1 MKRLS
6 LATSL
11 IQKFDKNLKDRI
23 LGANISKEALNKFR
37 EKEKKETV
45 KILTDLQN
53 LKSKSES
60 QVYEVLNTMV
70 KNSQFF
76 MYCGPLLLNINPG
89 PNNIRDY
96 LNLQSWIKETE
107 NLEEQDWKP
116 HLYTFMYY
124 VYKMLIEEKKDQVVN
139 MLGQIGSGKTFNM
152 IHIIEYFCCM
162 VGPENRQIET
172 FDMIHK
178 SIQLVHIMGSIFRQN
193 NLESTSCGIL
203 LRLGFGTNN
212 KIANFDI
219 DAKIL
224 DCTLPFSENGRSY
237 SILHS
242 FLCAATSELKRN
254 FFLPESEIHLNFFRK
269 FGKNFSK
276 KTKER
281 FKLNDYEIWNRFHSL
296 LKFFEFDKDEVIE
309 ILQIFSFLININELG
324 MTKGEIGH
332 LKGYIISK
340 GQTSH
345 RLSTLLNMD
354 EDNFI
359 HQMGV
364 FKDIQ
369 EIKNTLVSLMK
380 YSYYI
385 VFEFIL
391 FKIKKKLKNYFSEI
405 NDINNINDI
414 KYINFLDFPGEVEDQ
429 TLGGLLTNLANECI
443 NLYAGSSYSSVVE
456 KILREKINLRLF
468 RPLHSYYILKTLLG
482 PNGLFVYLSNPFTET
497 NYNNLKNIC
506 QSKTTFKKCIKF
518 KEGQHENQQFK
529 FDMHFSHTSVRYNY
543 QSLYMESKS
552 LVNVS
557 KTYKIFSLSGNK
569 IIKTIYPKVVPNK
582 TDFFT
587 FTLNIL
593 QSLFKPIEGLSP
605 FVIYCLHSNNSHKL
619 FFGNENDEF
628 LTESEKRWVIPKKLT
643 QDMLKNSLCI
653 PILYWHWFGYHEWI
667 DIDVF
672 LSEFEDDYV
681 KILEKQKEKQKDKEK
696 GTGSDIQIQDNNKI
710 DNLDFKN
717 KKSYEK
723 TNIIINDILLGRDCV
738 IGKNTILFK
747 SGTII
752 KLRNKF
758 NKLLGYSGNNSPKDK
773 IKNKEQ
779 KQPPKTK
786 LTSLLENYSTSN
798 QSSQK
803 NLLPNK
809 HSLKNQ
815 CDLVYIKSKK
825 DDILEKKETSLIN
838 KKGQNLTKNIK
849 KGYNNDNKQNDINN
863 NKDIELIELGE
874 DDLTKKYNMFNIMD
888 KSKNKSSLNDSISS
902 NDEDDIDPFLNN
914 QEKLNDKD
922 LAAFRKK
929 NNIIIPSKTNF
940 DLVNNLFNYN
950 KNTNFKIF
958 DYSKVSPEI
967 LTIQCAFRCYQAR
980 QKHLLLKYLISRI
993 TMIQRIQR
1001 GNVTRK
1007 KYHRLKK
1014 CLELIIRIQS
1024 NFRKKLYFTLRKVIL
1039 IQTTVRKFLAE
1050 RKYERKKIRKEN
1062 SLINPDDEY
1071 YDSSDEEEMKKV
1083 LTRRKKREREK
1094 KKENQR
1100 KMLEN
1105 ERKKKISEEE
1115 KKNKEREQRRKK
1127 LIEKQKKLS
1136 MNTKEKIKDYKNKAN
1151 MFYSYFSDIEGEKDK
1166 NSTIMS
1172 NKDKKY
1178 NIPPKK
1184 SKKEETYDIE
1194 NEKDMNKVIAA
1205 LLLDKNLMKDNE
1217 SMNRLLANE
1226 NGVKKD
1232 IRYKLLQL
1240 ENPVSKNIKRAPI
1253 DTNKIITSSNRSSK
1267 SNISIS
1273 NNEVKKKGRRI
1284 EDKLLDY
1291 GKALKQKKAQERVD
1305 KLKAEDEECTFKP
1318 KLKKRIFKNNFFNTD
1333 FYTRAAKFE
1342 EKKEKDLDTIKS
1354 KLKDDE
1360 KYKEDYTFKP
1370 KISKNAKK
1378 IKRSIDDLYNW
1389 NKEKQKKIEEKQR
1402 EKQKLEEEQIESDR
1416 QTSFI
1421 NNKSKILLSRKS
1433 RESSKH
1439 NYNLNDILEIHR
1451 NEEEENYGGEEYD
1464 NNNENKDEI
1473 KFDLWP
1479 NYLEKKFF
1487 DEKEE
1492 TPIPGIKEGEYN
1504 QLDYLENKKEFN
1516 DTVENEEESNSRQ
1529 IKYNDY
1535 NNVINDN
1542 VSENEE
1548 DEI

>member
-1 MKRLS
+1 MS
-6 LATSL
+6 LATTL

-23 LGANISKEALNKFR
+23 LGANVSKEALNKFR

-45 KILTDLQN
+45 KILTDLQD

-107 NLEEQDWKP
+107 SLEEQDWKP

-203 LRLGFGTNN
+203 LRLGFGSNN

-242 FLCAATSELKRN
+242 FLCAATTELKRN

-345 RLSTLLNMD
+345 RLATLLSMD

-405 NDINNINDI
+405 NDINNSNDI

-468 RPLHSYYILKTLLG
+468 RPLHSYYMLKTLLG
-482 PNGLFVYLSNPFTET
+482 PNGLFVYLSNAFTEA
-497 NYNNLKNIC
+497 NYNNLKSIC
-506 QSKTTFKKCIKF
+506 QSKATFKKCIKF
-518 KEGQHENQQFK
+518 KESQHENQQFK

-569 IIKTIYPKVVPNK
+569 IIKTVYPKVVPNK
-582 TDFFT
+582 TDFYT

-619 FFGNENDEF
+619 FFGSENDEY
-628 LTESEKRWVIPKKLT
+628 LAESEKRWVIPKKLT

-653 PILYWHWFGYHEWI
+653 PVLYWHWFGYHEWI

-681 KILEKQKEKQKDKEK
+681 KIIEKQKEKQKDKEK
-696 GTGSDIQIQDNNKI
+696 QTGSDMQIQDNNKA
-710 DNLDFKN
+710 DNIDFKS
-717 KKSYEK
+717 KKPYEK

-738 IGKNTILFK
+738 IGKNMILFK

-758 NKLLGYSGNNSPKDK
+758 NKLLGYYGYDFPKDK
-773 IKNKEQ
+773 MKNKEQ
-779 KQPPKTK
+779 IPPPKTK

-803 NLLPNK
+803 NLAQNR

-815 CDLVYIKSKK
+815 CDLVYIKNKK
-825 DDILEKKETSLIN
+825 DQLPDKKEMSLIN
-838 KKGQNLTKNIK
+838 KKGQNFGKNLK
-849 KGYNNDNKQNDINN
+849 KDN
-863 NKDIELIELGE
+863 NKDIELMELGE

-888 KSKNKSSLNDSISS
+888 KSKNKSNLNDSMSS
-902 NDEDDIDPFLNN
+902 NEEDDFDPFLNN

-929 NNIIIPSKTNF
+929 NNIIIPSKNSF
-940 DLVNNLFNYN
+940 DLVNSLFNYN

-958 DYSKVSPEI
+958 DYSKVLPEI
-967 LTIQCAFRCYQAR
+967 LTIQCAFRCYRAR

-993 TMIQRIQR
+993 TMIQKVQR
-1001 GNVTRK
+1001 GSITRK

-1014 CLELIIRIQS
+1014 CLELIIRLQS
-1024 NFRKKLYFTLRKVIL
+1024 NFRKKMYFTIRKIIL
-1039 IQTTVRKFLAE
+1039 LQTAVRKFLSE
-1050 RKYERKKIRKEN
+1050 RKYERKKTRKEN
-1062 SLINPDDEY
+1062 SIINPDDEY

-1083 LTRRKKREREK
+1083 LTRKKKRERER

-1115 KKNKEREQRRKK
+1115 KKNKEREIRRKK
-1127 LIEKQKKLS
+1127 LIEKQKKLAMS
-1136 MNTKEKIKDYKNKAN
+1136 TKEKIKDNKNKAN
-1151 MFYSYFSDIEGEKDK
+1151 MFYSYFSDLEGDKDK
-1166 NSTIMS
+1166 DKDKSSTIMS

-1178 NIPPKK
+1178 NIPQKK
-1184 SKKEETYDIE
+1184 TKKEETYDIE
-1194 NEKDMNKVIAA
+1194 NEKDINKVIAA

-1240 ENPVSKNIKRAPI
+1240 ENPVSKNIRRAPI
-1253 DTNKIITSSNRSSK
+1253 DTNKIIASSNRSSK
-1267 SNISIS
+1267 SNISIN
-1273 NNEVKKKGRRI
+1273 NNEQKKKGRRI

-1318 KLKKRIFKNNFFNTD
+1318 KLKKRMFKNNFFNTD

-1354 KLKDDE
+1354 KLKDDD
-1360 KYKEDYTFKP
+1360 KYKEEYTFKP
-1370 KISKNAKK
+1370 KISKNSKK

-1402 EKQKLEEEQIESDR
+1402 EKQKLEEEQLELDR

-1433 RESSKH
+1433 RDSSKH
-1439 NYNLNDILEIHR
+1439 NYNLNDIIEIHR
-1451 NEEEENYGGEEYD
+1451 NEEDENNYGGEEYY
-1464 NNNENKDEI
+1464 NNNENKEEI

-1492 TPIPGIKEGEYN
+1492 IPVPGLKEGEYN

-1516 DTVENEEESNSRQ
+1516 DSAEYEEDSKSNKIR
-1529 IKYNDY
+1529 YNDY
-1535 NNVINDN
+1535 NNVINN
-1542 VSENEE
+1542 NESENENEE